1 MSTICFYA
9 RYEDSSGDGCNGL
22 TVTWDI
28 ERITRSTGAR
38 SAFVTGGATTTAV
51 GRRGLYVYTL
61 TNADLTLYD
70 YVATAIT
77 ASATPTVHEV
87 AALWTLWSLSW
98 YDILTSVLTTVG
110 SIGKLLVEKLGLITS
125 GSITVTEPVV
135 EGGNVVTYR
144 GDSYL
149 NADDRALEWE
159 SASWPDLTTATIA
172 VIIDKVVQFAGTV
185 VTPTGTAVVRL
196 ELTSAQ
202 SATIPAK
209 RHNFQV
215 VATIGGENYTL
226 VAAAWVS
233 RARAEV

>member
-98 YDILTSVLTTVG
+98 HDILTSALTTVG

-125 GSITVTEPVV
+125 GSISVTGPVV
-135 EGGNVVTYR
+135 EGGNVITYR

-149 NADDRALEWE
+149 NADSRALEWE
-159 SASWPDLTTATIA
+159 STSWPDLTAAAVA
-172 VIIDKVVQFAGTV
+172 VIINRAVQFSGSV
-185 VTPTGTAVVRL
+185 VTPTGTAKVRL

-215 VATIGGENYTL
+215 VATVAGKDYTL
-226 VAAAWVS
+226 VEASWVS